1 MSFEVFIE
9 PGRTEKNYWK
19 DLWRYRELFYILS
32 WRDLKVRY
40 KQTVIGVV
48 WSVLRPLLT
57 MMIFTFIFG
66 AVAKFPAPDGI
77 KYPVLV
83 FAGLLPWQFFAA
95 GLTEA
100 SNSLIGNERLISKV
114 YFPRMIIPAA
124 SVITSLVDF
133 LISLGLM
140 FLLLIWFSV
149 IPSVNLVFLPV
160 FVIMAFFASFGV
172 GLWLTS
178 LNVKYRDF
186 KHVVPFMV
194 QLGLYISPVGFT
206 SALATGMIPEK
217 FRLLFYINPMAGV
230 IDGFRWCFF
239 GDKMPINWYGMFIS
253 LGVIIFFMLIGIR
266 TFRKMEK
273 SFADLI

>member
-1 MSFEVFIE
+1 
-9 PGRTEKNYWK
+9 
-19 DLWRYRELFYILS
+19 
-32 WRDLKVRY
+32 
-40 KQTVIGVV
+40 
-48 WSVLRPLLT
+48 
-57 MMIFTFIFG
+57 
-66 AVAKFPAPDGI
+66 
-77 KYPVLV
+77 
-83 FAGLLPWQFFAA
+83 
-95 GLTEA
+95 
-100 SNSLIGNERLISKV
+100 
-114 YFPRMIIPAA
+114 MIIPAA

-140 FLLLIWFSV
+140 FLLLIWFRV

-160 FVIMAFFASFGV
+160 FIIMAFFASFGV
-172 GLWLTS
+172 GLLLTA

-239 GDKMPINWYGMFIS
+239 GDKMPINWNGMFIS